1 MSRLLEATNLNAAYL
16 TPEGREVKAVDD
28 VSLYIDEGEILGCAG
43 ESGCG
48 KSTLGNVLALT
59 ARPPLYPIS
68 GRITID
74 GQTISLDRENK
85 VPRTWRGEVV
95 SMLPQGALNSLSP
108 TARIRNLVGDVMKAH
123 DAKMGKDE
131 ALDRARDRMKEL
143 GLPPRA
149 LDAYPHEL
157 SGGMKQRVI
166 TVISTLL
173 NPKLLIADEPTSA
186 LDVSSQR
193 ALVEMLR
200 EMLNQ
205 GIMKGVIFVTHDLPL
220 LKSIS
225 DRIAVMYA
233 GQIVEVASAETI
245 ADNARHPYST
255 ALLNAVL
262 APEPDT
268 LVKRVEGIRGAPPSL
283 AKPPSGCRFHPRCG
297 LVMDICSAKQPA
309 PVGTDLEFACCHWTA
324 QHPDQVIRV
333 EDVLARN
340 DEVEE

>member
-1 MSRLLEATNLNAAYL
+1 MSRLLEAKNLDAAYL
-16 TPEGREVKAVDD
+16 TPDGSEVKAVDN
-28 VSLYIDEGEILGCAG
+28 VSVYIDEGEILGCAG

-59 ARPPLYPIS
+59 ARPPLYATGGS
-68 GRITID
+68 ITID
-74 GQTISLDRENK
+74 GQTLELGRESK

-108 TARIRNLVGDVMKAH
+108 TARIRGLVVDVMKAH
-123 DAKMGKDE
+123 DPKMSKDE
-131 ALDRARDRMKEL
+131 AVDRARDRMKEL
-143 GLPPRA
+143 GLPARA

-173 NPKLLIADEPTSA
+173 NPRLLIADEPTSA

-205 GIMKGVIFVTHDLPL
+205 GIMKGVIFITHDLPL

-233 GQIVEVASAETI
+233 GQIIEVATAADI
-245 ADNARHPYST
+245 ADRPRQPYSL

-262 APEPDT
+262 APEEET
-268 LVKRVEGIRGAPPSL
+268 LDKRVEGIRGSPPNL
-283 AKPPSGCRFHPRCG
+283 LNPPSGCRFHPRCG
-297 LVMDICSAKQPA
+297 LAMDVCAVEDP
-309 PVGTDLEFACCHWTA
+309 PVVGDDLEYAKCHWTA
-324 QHPDQVIRV
+324 QHPDQLIKI
-333 EDVLARN
+333 EDVLRRN
-340 DEVEE
+340 DEVED